1 MVDRAGKAALVE
13 LLGTIAYRRTL
24 AELRRQG
31 YCTVYNG
38 QCTGVLYRDVYSEAD
53 MLELAASLDTGQL
66 YREAVTRGLGRR
78 EVPELVLSHWAARQ
92 ALGHSGG
99 LLCL

>member
-1 MVDRAGKAALVE
+1 M
-13 LLGTIAYRRTL
+13 
-24 AELRRQG
+24 
-31 YCTVYNG
+31 
-38 QCTGVLYRDVYSEAD
+38 YSEAD
-53 MLELAASLDTGQL
+53 MLELAASLGTGQL

-92 ALGHSGG
+92 APGHSGS

>member
-1 MVDRAGKAALVE
+1 M
-13 LLGTIAYRRTL
+13 YS
-24 AELRRQG
+24 
-31 YCTVYNG
+31 
-38 QCTGVLYRDVYSEAD
+38 TGVLYRDVYCEAD
-53 MLELAASLDTGQL
+53 MLELAASLGTGRL